1 MSVDGKQVE
10 VYTMLSRFL
19 KIIFDATRVWYANA
33 EMQSKR
39 RRKVIKI
46 DANFS
51 VNLHL
56 HFTVI
61 IECFAK
67 THQAEGEKNAT
78 SMRRFNVFICDSSTR
93 CLHCYPHSY
102 HRKTSFFFPSPKP
115 VKAQLNLTSRSLSLL
130 TRRQQQLGYCESF
143 ERIIHR
149 PQPAPDRR
157 PVLCSSKSILPDV
170 VDDDD
175 DFSQYSAHIQYVQR
189 CKEYARNL
197 IFVERQRCQI
207 TFQASSAAAQ

>member
-10 VYTMLSRFL
+10 VYTMLSLCLFL

-33 EMQSKR
+33 EMQSER

-61 IECFAK
+61 IERIANTQHFYLWLVYSMLALLSAFIS
-67 THQAEGEKNAT
+67 QKNK
-78 SMRRFNVFICDSSTR
+78 F
-93 CLHCYPHSY
+93 
-102 HRKTSFFFPSPKP
+102 FFFPSPKP
-115 VKAQLNLTSRSLSLL
+115 VKAQLNLTSRSFSLP

-175 DFSQYSAHIQYVQR
+175 DFSQYSAHIQYV
-189 CKEYARNL
+189 YNGARSTQE
-197 IFVERQRCQI
+197 I
-207 TFQASSAAAQ
+207 